1 MKKIYRFFLI
11 LMSISMICSCE
22 DFMDVHKEYIKD
34 GEIIYAPKPDSVAFI
49 AGKERI
55 LFRGW
60 MYNGVNVKTINVL
73 WNNGMD
79 SISIPVSFKTEMD
92 SIEVMLT
99 DMPERSY
106 TFNIYSVD
114 NFGHHSLVVT
124 DFGSS
129 YNEIYYSSLI
139 DRRIKE
145 INLTDKFG
153 TIEWFSAPDG
163 LVANEVKY
171 VKMDGTTAIASMPVT
186 DYSIDIDVK
195 AGTQFEYR
203 SLFIPE
209 AEAVDTFYT
218 QWIEYPEPFPATYLY
233 DRSNWEVLQVSD
245 ETASDGGGM
254 NTLIDNDLGTYWHSK
269 WDPSTPLPH
278 WAIIDMESP
287 KKIAFFD
294 IYRRRGNTD
303 TKTIQLF
310 VSNDSDPDADSWI
323 KIGEGVFT
331 SGDKLTINATSDFEG
346 RYLKIHLPD
355 SNRDPFTSIAEV
367 YVYGN

>member
-1 MKKIYRFFLI
+1 MKKLYGFFLI
-11 LMSISMICSCE
+11 LMLLSMICSCE
-22 DFMDVHKEYIKD
+22 DFMDVHKEYIKN
-34 GEIIYAPKPDSVAFI
+34 GEMIYAPKPDSVAFI

-60 MYNGVNVKTINVL
+60 MYNGVNVKTIHVV
-73 WNNGMD
+73 WNDGID

-99 DMPERSY
+99 NMPERSY
-106 TFNIYSVD
+106 TFNIYSID
-114 NFGHHSLVVT
+114 NFGHRSLVVT

-129 YNEIYYSSLI
+129 YGEIYFSSLI

-145 INLTDKFG
+145 ISLTDKFG

-171 VKMDGTTAIASMPVT
+171 IKTDGTTAVASMPAAE
-186 DYSIDIDVK
+186 YSMDIDVK
-195 AGTQFEYR
+195 AGTLFEYR

-209 AEAVDTFYT
+209 TEAVDTFYT
-218 QWIEYPEPFPATYLY
+218 EWIEYPEPFPATYLY

-254 NTLIDNDLGTYWHSK
+254 NTLIDNDLDTYWHSK
-269 WDPSTPLPH
+269 WDPTAPLPH

-303 TKTIQLF
+303 TKTVQLF
-310 VSNDSDPDADSWI
+310 VSNESDPDADSWI
-323 KIGEGVFT
+323 KIGEDVFT
-331 SGDKLTINATSDFEG
+331 SGDKVTIDATAEFEG
-346 RYLKIHLPD
+346 RYLKIYLPD